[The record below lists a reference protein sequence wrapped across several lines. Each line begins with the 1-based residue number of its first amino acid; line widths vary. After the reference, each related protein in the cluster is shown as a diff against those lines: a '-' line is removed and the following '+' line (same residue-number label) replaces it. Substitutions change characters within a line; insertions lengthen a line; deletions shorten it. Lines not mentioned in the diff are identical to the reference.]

1 MVMMV
6 FLLKCECVKDTTL
19 DKLKVKYK
27 FECHIYT
34 VFLLKG
40 YNVNNSGCAYGQFV
54 VVFLLF
60 FCMFSV
66 LNFIHL
72 SAFFFFSFNKI
83 VAIFLLL
90 IFISCFTELKWKAGV
105 QCAILIHFT
114 SSRDFLTI
122 KMYIID
128 KSSWVSME
136 NDSTK
141 V

>member
-1 MVMMV
+1 MMV

-60 FCMFSV
+60 NFFFCMFSV

-72 SAFFFFSFNKI
+72 SAFFSFRSIKLF
-83 VAIFLLL
+83 VIFLLL
-90 IFISCFTELKWKAGV
+90 IFISCFTKLKWKAGV

-114 SSRDFLTI
+114 SSRDFFNNKNL
-122 KMYIID
+122 YH
-128 KSSWVSME
+128 W
-136 NDSTK
+136 
-141 V
+141 